1 MTVTRRLARRERD
14 RTPYAGVVLRDG
26 PVGYWPLDETSG
38 TTAFD
43 RSGNGRNGTY
53 TGTITPGARSSAL
66 GRAPD
71 FGGGYIDIADNSAF
85 SPQAGANGLLTI
97 EAWAQI
103 DVLGTL
109 RYIFTKGNGAGYE
122 WATQANVGNFYTGI
136 VWNTGGGNAIGP
148 VDGGVVNTSMHHIA
162 WVASKAAPLGALY
175 LDGVLVAST
184 VTSPDTSSDGPSP
197 VQIGRRGDGYANT
210 WDGLIQHVAIFPT
223 ALSAA
228 RIKAH
233 YVAGISW

>member
-1 MTVTRRLARRERD
+1 MPPLLSGRRRRPSLRD
-14 RTPYAGVVLRDG
+14 EVLRDRAI
-26 PVGYWPLDETSG
+26 GYWPLDEPSG
-38 TTAFD
+38 TVAFD
-43 RSGNGRNGTY
+43 RSGNSRNGTY
-53 TGTITPGARSSAL
+53 TGTITPGGRSSAL
-66 GRAPD
+66 GTAPD
-71 FGGGYIDIADNSAF
+71 FGGGYVNIADNAAF
-85 SPQAGANGLLTI
+85 SPQAGANGLLSI

-109 RYIFTKGNGAGYE
+109 RYIFTKGDGGGYE
-122 WATQANVGNFYTGI
+122 WAIQANVGNFYTGI
-136 VWNTGGGNAIGP
+136 QWTPGGADAIGP
-148 VDGGVVNTSMHHIA
+148 VDGGVVNTQLHHIA
-162 WVASKAAPLGALY
+162 WVTSKAAQFGFLY
-175 LDGVLVAST
+175 MDGVVIGST
-184 VTSPDTSSDGPSP
+184 NTSPAASSDGTSP